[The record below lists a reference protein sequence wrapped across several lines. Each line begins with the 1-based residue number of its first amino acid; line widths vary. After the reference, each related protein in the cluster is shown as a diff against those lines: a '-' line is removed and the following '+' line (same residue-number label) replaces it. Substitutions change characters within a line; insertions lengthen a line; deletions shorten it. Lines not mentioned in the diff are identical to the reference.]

1 MWNKGDVKGRVL
13 RKTGEVIEKVGKS
26 IAGPAVTGF
35 LALTLLGASAFLN
48 GCSPAGS
55 PQAAGNS
62 TPQPQI
68 SNAALEEKIKTNLN
82 ADPQLRA
89 ANLDVKANSD
99 RNEATLSGT
108 VESESVK
115 TKAVESA
122 KSAQAGL
129 SVTSKI
135 EVDPNCC
142 GSGGMHGQKE
152 GMPGMKGMKGMS
164 EKEHGPR

>member
-1 MWNKGDVKGRVL
+1 MWNKSDVKGRVL
-13 RKTGEVIEKVGKS
+13 RKTGEVIEKVGNI
-26 IAGPAVTGF
+26 IAGSAVTGF

-55 PQAAGNS
+55 PQAASNS
-62 TPQPQI
+62 TPPAQL
-68 SNAALEEKIKTNLN
+68 SNATLEEKIKTNLN
-82 ADPQLRA
+82 ADAQLKA
-89 ANLDVKANSD
+89 ANLDVKANVD
-99 RNEATLSGT
+99 RNEVTLSGT
-108 VESESVK
+108 VESATVK

-135 EVDPNCC
+135 DVDPNCC
-142 GSGGMHGQKE
+142 GSAGMHGQKE

-164 EKEHGPR
+164 EKEYGPR

>member
-1 MWNKGDVKGRVL
+1 MLKNDEVKGKPAGKPVL
-13 RKTGEVIEKVGKS
+13 
-26 IAGPAVTGF
+26 IAGKVPVRSAVTGF
-35 LALTLLGASAFLN
+35 LALTLLGISASLS
-48 GCSPAGS
+48 GCSTSGG
-55 PQAAGNS
+55 PQATGGS

-68 SNAALEEKIKTNLN
+68 SNAALEEKIKTNLD

-115 TKAVESA
+115 TKATESA

-129 SVTSKI
+129 SVTSNI
-135 EVDPNCC
+135 TVDQKCC
-142 GSGGMHGQKE
+142 GPEGSHGPKE
-152 GMPGMKGMKGMS
+152 GMPEKTKGMAG
-164 EKEHGPR
+164 KEHGPQ